1 MNHVKKRC
9 IVLLLLA
16 LVMTAMPAQAEV
28 ERSPFLDAAFSCLEK
43 DNIFQRRYNE
53 ITGAEVESIFDLGIP
68 YYLGGKYMDCI
79 TSRLQNSPHIS
90 AGKPQHSFTATI
102 SFHMAT
108 IPLPS
113 GI

>member
-1 MNHVKKRC
+1 MLKKGC

-43 DNIFQRRYNE
+43 AKSSQRRYNE

-68 YYLGGKYMDCI
+68 YYFGGKYMDCI
-79 TSRLQNSPHIS
+79 TSRLQNSPRIS
-90 AGKPQHSFTATI
+90 AGKP
-102 SFHMAT
+102 
-108 IPLPS
+108 
-113 GI
+113 